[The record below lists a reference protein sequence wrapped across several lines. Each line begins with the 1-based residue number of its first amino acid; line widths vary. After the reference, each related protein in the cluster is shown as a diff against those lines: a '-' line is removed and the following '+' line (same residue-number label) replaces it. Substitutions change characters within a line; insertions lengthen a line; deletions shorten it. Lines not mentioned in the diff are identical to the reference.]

1 MRSQYSWYQNLKFR
15 NKILILCFTLSL
27 IPVIILGI
35 FCTVQSR
42 KQLVSHEKVYIS
54 NILEQTNSTLNHYLS
69 LQESIITTLAWD
81 EAIQQAVDMEYKN
94 NYDMFLAN
102 RETFDSKFLLI
113 QAMHPEIESITLY
126 TSTNLYPHGTTLKP
140 LSELEEYEWYSQAIS
155 AQKPFFLCDNT
166 LKQLKLVY
174 LIPCH
179 FYKNVM
185 ILSLPYDTAFADYKT
200 LFEDDYALG
209 IYDAGGELIF
219 DYSSLSKDPGY
230 HLFENSLQETMMLN
244 VGEKFFRQSIN
255 KNVYGWTIVIYR
267 PLEYVTGSAN
277 SFLPVILGMVLLCIG
292 SSGFL
297 GARLSRHLTQPLE
310 SLSHNMEQ
318 IQADN
323 FVVTVQSNSNDEI
336 SNLIRTFGQMAGRL
350 ENTIAELYVNKLA
363 KQEYRLQMLQ
373 SQINP
378 HFLYNC
384 LSMINGKAIRAEQP
398 EISNIALQ
406 LSTFYRTTLNK
417 GHNTTTIADEWRNT
431 VSYIEIQKMLHSFSF
446 EVTYDV
452 DESLFPC
459 KAITLIVQPLVENA
473 ILHGISHRDNTE
485 DTVGEIHISLREV
498 ENCIKICVEDNGCGM
513 DEKTLRNILTVETN
527 GYGIRNVD
535 QRIKLFFGN
544 EYGIAYSSTLGVGT
558 AAAITLPVIFT

>member
-126 TSTNLYPHGTTLKP
+126 TGTNLYPHGTTLKP
-140 LSELEEYEWYSQAIS
+140 LSELEEYEWYSQAVS

-209 IYDAGGELIF
+209 SERII
-219 DYSSLSKDPGY
+219 
-230 HLFENSLQETMMLN
+230 T
-244 VGEKFFRQSIN
+244 
-255 KNVYGWTIVIYR
+255 
-267 PLEYVTGSAN
+267 
-277 SFLPVILGMVLLCIG
+277 FL
-292 SSGFL
+292 
-297 GARLSRHLTQPLE
+297 
-310 SLSHNMEQ
+310 
-318 IQADN
+318 
-323 FVVTVQSNSNDEI
+323 
-336 SNLIRTFGQMAGRL
+336 
-350 ENTIAELYVNKLA
+350 
-363 KQEYRLQMLQ
+363 
-373 SQINP
+373 
-378 HFLYNC
+378 
-384 LSMINGKAIRAEQP
+384 
-398 EISNIALQ
+398 
-406 LSTFYRTTLNK
+406 
-417 GHNTTTIADEWRNT
+417 
-431 VSYIEIQKMLHSFSF
+431 
-446 EVTYDV
+446 
-452 DESLFPC
+452 
-459 KAITLIVQPLVENA
+459 
-473 ILHGISHRDNTE
+473 
-485 DTVGEIHISLREV
+485 
-498 ENCIKICVEDNGCGM
+498 
-513 DEKTLRNILTVETN
+513 
-527 GYGIRNVD
+527 
-535 QRIKLFFGN
+535 
-544 EYGIAYSSTLGVGT
+544 
-558 AAAITLPVIFT
+558 